1 MTKLRD
7 RYGLILRL
15 LLLLLGVT
23 ALFMTVPLMLAWVF
37 GEGAMCR
44 AFLLSMGPAIL
55 AALPAAALSRGK
67 KVRFSA
73 GDGFLLVF
81 LAWVF
86 TCLMGAAPF
95 RLAGLGIGLSD
106 AFFESVSGFTTTGAT
121 VFPDVESLPRSLL
134 FWRAMTHWLGGM
146 GIVVLTVALLPL
158 PGAGGF
164 QLLRAESPGPE
175 GEKITPRITGTARIL
190 WLVYLVLTVLE
201 TALLMLGG
209 MDWFDAV
216 THSFSTVATG
226 GFSVRNDGI
235 AAYRSPFIDGVCTV
249 FMLLAGFNFGLLYRL
264 CRGKLRE
271 TAVNSE
277 ARAYGLIIL
286 VSVLL
291 IRVTGTGLRQAF
303 FQTASILST
312 TGFSTADHNLWHPLA
327 QGVLFFLMFIG
338 GCSGSTAGGIKVI
351 RHLVFFKQTGNE
363 MKKILYPKG
372 VFTIRLDG
380 KPGKKEVVYGV
391 TGFMFL
397 YFVLVFAAALLVST
411 AGSDLFTSLNVGL
424 LTLGNIGLGVGKMG
438 HGSEFSTFPACVK
451 GGLSFIMIAGRLE
464 LWTVFVFFSRD
475 YWRTWE

>member
-1 MTKLRD
+1 MTTLRG
-7 RYGLILRL
+7 RYGLMLRL
-15 LLLLLGVT
+15 LLLLMGGT
-23 ALFMTVPLMLAWVF
+23 ALSMAVPLVLAWAF

-55 AALPAAALSRGK
+55 AAFPAAAFSRGR

-81 LAWVF
+81 LAWVLI
-86 TCLMGAAPF
+86 CLMGAAPF
-95 RLAGLGIGLSD
+95 RLAGLGIGFSD
-106 AFFESVSGFTTTGAT
+106 ALFESVSGFTTTGAT

-164 QLLRAESPGPE
+164 QLLQAESPGPE
-175 GEKITPRITGTARIL
+175 SEKITPRITGTAKIL
-190 WLVYLVLTVLE
+190 WLVYIVLTALE

-226 GFSVRNDGI
+226 GFSGRNGSI
-235 AAYRSPFIDGVCTV
+235 AAYRSPFIDWVCAV
-249 FMLLAGFNFGLLYRL
+249 FMLLAGFNFALVYRL
-264 CRGKLRE
+264 CRGKPGE
-271 TAVNSE
+271 IAVNSE
-277 ARAYGLIIL
+277 ARAYGLVIL

-291 IRVTGTGLRQAF
+291 IRATGTGLRQAF
-303 FQTASILST
+303 FQAASILST

-338 GCSGSTAGGIKVI
+338 GCSGSTAGGVKVI
-351 RHLVFFKQTGNE
+351 RHVVFWKQTGNE
-363 MKKILYPKG
+363 MKKILYPNG
-372 VFTIRLDG
+372 VFAIRLDG
-380 KPGKKEVVYGV
+380 KVGKKEVVYGV

-397 YFVLVFAAALLVST
+397 YFVLVFAAALLVSA
-411 AGSDLFTSLNVGL
+411 AGYDLFTSINTGL
-424 LTLGNIGLGVGKMG
+424 LTLGNIGMG
-438 HGSEFSTFPACVK
+438 IGTMGPGSEFSAFPAWVK
-451 GGLSFIMIAGRLE
+451 RGLSFVMIAGRLE

-475 YWRTWE
+475 YWRA